1 MSMSE
6 VNKGGRPREEPTNVR
21 SVRLP
26 NRVWKLVQKAS
37 KGSRSVN
44 EYIQT
49 LIENDLIKRKMLK
62 KSERKKLSSK
72 TSTKRSQEWHHL
84 KIVEEC
90 GMQEF
95 NGMKKMEEKRNRFH

>member
-6 VNKGGRPREEPTNVR
+6 VNKGGRPRQEPTNVR

-26 NRVWKLVQKAS
+26 IRFWKLVQKAS

-72 TSTKRSQEWHHL
+72 TSTKRSQ
-84 KIVEEC
+84 
-90 GMQEF
+90 
-95 NGMKKMEEKRNRFH
+95 

>member
-26 NRVWKLVQKAS
+26 IRFWKLVQKAS

-72 TSTKRSQEWHHL
+72 TSTKRSQ
-84 KIVEEC
+84 
-90 GMQEF
+90 
-95 NGMKKMEEKRNRFH
+95 

>member
-62 KSERKKLSSK
+62 KQNGK
-72 TSTKRSQEWHHL
+72 TIL
-84 KIVEEC
+84 
-90 GMQEF
+90 
-95 NGMKKMEEKRNRFH
+95 

>member
-21 SVRLP
+21 SI
-26 NRVWKLVQKAS
+26 RVPDRIWKLVQTAS
-37 KGSRSVN
+37 RGSRSVN

-72 TSTKRSQEWHHL
+72 TT
-84 KIVEEC
+84 
-90 GMQEF
+90 
-95 NGMKKMEEKRNRFH
+95 

>member
-62 KSERKKLSSK
+62 KSERKKLSSN
-72 TSTKRSQEWHHL
+72 TSTKRSQ
-84 KIVEEC
+84 
-90 GMQEF
+90 
-95 NGMKKMEEKRNRFH
+95 

>member
-1 MSMSE
+1 MSE

-21 SVRLP
+21 SI
-26 NRVWKLVQKAS
+26 RVPDRIWKLIQKAS

-72 TSTKRSQEWHHL
+72 TSTKRIQ
-84 KIVEEC
+84 
-90 GMQEF
+90 
-95 NGMKKMEEKRNRFH
+95 

>member
-1 MSMSE
+1 MTMSE

-26 NRVWKLVQKAS
+26 NRVWKLVQRAS

-72 TSTKRSQEWHHL
+72 TTKGRSQ
-84 KIVEEC
+84 
-90 GMQEF
+90 
-95 NGMKKMEEKRNRFH
+95 

>member
-26 NRVWKLVQKAS
+26 NRVWKLVHKAS

-72 TSTKRSQEWHHL
+72 TSTKRSQ
-84 KIVEEC
+84 
-90 GMQEF
+90 
-95 NGMKKMEEKRNRFH
+95 

>member
-1 MSMSE
+1 MSE

-72 TSTKRSQEWHHL
+72 TSTKRSQ
-84 KIVEEC
+84 
-90 GMQEF
+90 
-95 NGMKKMEEKRNRFH
+95 

>member
-6 VNKGGRPREEPTNVR
+6 VNKVGRPREEPTNVR
-21 SVRLP
+21 SIRLQ

-72 TSTKRSQEWHHL
+72 TSTKRSQ
-84 KIVEEC
+84 
-90 GMQEF
+90 
-95 NGMKKMEEKRNRFH
+95 

>member
-1 MSMSE
+1 MSE
-6 VNKGGRPREEPTNVR
+6 LNKGGRPREEPTNVR
-21 SVRLP
+21 SI
-26 NRVWKLVQKAS
+26 RVPDRIWKLIQKAS

-72 TSTKRSQEWHHL
+72 TSTK
-84 KIVEEC
+84 KI
-90 GMQEF
+90 Q
-95 NGMKKMEEKRNRFH
+95 

>member
-21 SVRLP
+21 SIRLQ

-72 TSTKRSQEWHHL
+72 TSTKRS
-84 KIVEEC
+84 
-90 GMQEF
+90 
-95 NGMKKMEEKRNRFH
+95 R

>member
-26 NRVWKLVQKAS
+26 NRIWKLVQKAS

-49 LIENDLIKRKMLK
+49 IIENDLIKRKMLK

-72 TSTKRSQEWHHL
+72 TSTKRSQ
-84 KIVEEC
+84 
-90 GMQEF
+90 
-95 NGMKKMEEKRNRFH
+95 

>member
-1 MSMSE
+1 MSE
-6 VNKGGRPREEPTNVR
+6 LNRSGRLRIEPSNAR
-21 SVRLP
+21 SIRLP

-62 KSERKKLSSK
+62 KSERKKISSK
-72 TSTKRSQEWHHL
+72 TS
-84 KIVEEC
+84 
-90 GMQEF
+90 
-95 NGMKKMEEKRNRFH
+95 MKGIQ

>member
-1 MSMSE
+1 MTMSE

-72 TSTKRSQEWHHL
+72 TTKGRIQ
-84 KIVEEC
+84 
-90 GMQEF
+90 
-95 NGMKKMEEKRNRFH
+95 